1 MARQNLL
8 SLKEIEDFI
17 HSSYHFASDDEDD
30 KNGLIDVMELPPE
43 QVDAVSDNEDI
54 GDSIIDDEEPS

>member
-1 MARQNLL
+1 MARENLL

-17 HSSYHFASDDEDD
+17 HSNDHFASDDEDD